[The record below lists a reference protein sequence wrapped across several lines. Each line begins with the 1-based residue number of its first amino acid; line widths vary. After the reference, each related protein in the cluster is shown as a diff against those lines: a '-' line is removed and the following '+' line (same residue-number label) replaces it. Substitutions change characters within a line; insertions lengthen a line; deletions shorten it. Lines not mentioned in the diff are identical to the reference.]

1 MKKILSFILGSIVA
15 LNLSISVANSAAN
28 EVRVA
33 FFLEWPTPNQ
43 EDKVKKM
50 FDKALGVPVKWT
62 NFSNG
67 GAMTDAMLAG
77 DIDISYSQ
85 GLVPFINAVKSKAPL
100 KLVDIAME
108 YGMGGTTCV
117 TSNASGITKANAS
130 ELEGKKVA
138 VPLGTMAE
146 YVFDESMKVVGA
158 DRKKMDIIQMDPEE
172 GAAALVSGD
181 VVMAC
186 LFGGNSIKAA
196 TEVGSRL
203 LTVDEARNAGIL
215 GIDITSVTD
224 KFMKENPG
232 MVRTFIEVTHEA
244 NARYKAG
251 KSDLGVIA
259 KDAEMK
265 LEDSNGTL
273 SGFKFL
279 DANETKTSMESG
291 NLHKFLQ
298 GMGTPKGFVDTS
310 YLPL

>member
-1 MKKILSFILGSIVA
+1 MKKIISFILGSIVA

-43 EDKVKKM
+43 EDKVKGT
-50 FDKALGVPVKWT
+50 FEKALGVPVKWT
-62 NFSNG
+62 NFTNG

-85 GLVPFINAVKSKAPL
+85 GLVPFINAVKSKAPI
-100 KLVDIAME
+100 KLVDVAME

-117 TSNASGITKANAS
+117 TSNASGITKANAT

-146 YVFDESMKVVGA
+146 YVFDESMKLVGA

-203 LTVDEARNAGIL
+203 LTVDEARAAGIL

-232 MVRTFIEVTHEA
+232 MVRTFIEVSHEA

-251 KSDLGVIA
+251 KSNLGVIA

>member
-1 MKKILSFILGSIVA
+1 MKKIISFILGSIVA

-43 EDKVKKM
+43 EDKVKGT
-50 FDKALGVPVKWT
+50 FEKALGVPVKWT
-62 NFSNG
+62 NFTNG

-85 GLVPFINAVKSKAPL
+85 GLVPFINAVKSKAPI
-100 KLVDIAME
+100 KLVDVAME

-117 TSNASGITKANAS
+117 TSDASGITKANAT

-203 LTVDEARNAGIL
+203 LTVDEARAAGIL

>member
-1 MKKILSFILGSIVA
+1 MKKILSFILSSIVA

-43 EDKVKKM
+43 EDKVKGM
-50 FDKALGVPVKWT
+50 YEKALGVPVKWT
-62 NFSNG
+62 NFTNG

-85 GLVPFINAVKSKAPL
+85 GLVPFINAVKSKAPI

-146 YVFDESMKVVGA
+146 YVFDESMKLVGA

-181 VVMAC
+181 VVMDC

-196 TEVGSRL
+196 TAVGSRL
-203 LTVDEARNAGIL
+203 LTVQEARDAGIL
-215 GIDITSVTD
+215 GIDITSVTT

-251 KSDLGVIA
+251 KSDLNVIA
-259 KDAEMK
+259 KDAEMSLDGMK
-265 LEDSNGTL
+265 ETIG
-273 SGFKFL
+273 GFKFL
-279 DANETKTSMESG
+279 DAQETKTSMESG
-291 NLHKFLQ
+291 NLHKFLE
-298 GMGTPKGFVDTS
+298 GMGTPRGNVDTS
-310 YLPL
+310 FLPL